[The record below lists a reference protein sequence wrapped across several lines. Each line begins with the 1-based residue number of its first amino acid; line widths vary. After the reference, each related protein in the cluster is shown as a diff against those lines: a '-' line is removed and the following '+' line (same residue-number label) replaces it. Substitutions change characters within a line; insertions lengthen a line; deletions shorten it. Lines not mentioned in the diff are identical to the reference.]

1 MTEQGFDQD
10 RQISEIVAEERF
22 RLRNFIRRRVPDPA
36 DVEDILQEVF
46 YELTRLMIIA
56 PLAIM
61 GIVVFTAIGGE
72 VVMLLWN
79 WLAPTLFGLRLIT
92 FWQAIGLLA
101 LCRILFG
108 GFGLGGG
115 GHRNSRRR
123 MEGRIRERVRERMD
137 ERREQM
143 TTEEREKFRQ
153 GMRGCGG
160 QTTPL
165 DSNPSG

>member
-1 MTEQGFDQD
+1 
-10 RQISEIVAEERF
+10 
-22 RLRNFIRRRVPDPA
+22 
-36 DVEDILQEVF
+36 
-46 YELTRLMIIA
+46 MIIA
-56 PLAIM
+56 PLAIL
-61 GIVVFTAIGGE
+61 GIVIFTAIGGG

-123 MEGRIRERVRERMD
+123 MEGRIRERVRERID
-137 ERREQM
+137 ERWEQM
-143 TTEEREKFRQ
+143 TPEEREKFRQ
-153 GMRGCGG
+153 GKRSCGGG

-165 DSNPSG
+165 DSNPSV

>member
-1 MTEQGFDQD
+1 MTK
-10 RQISEIVAEERF
+10 
-22 RLRNFIRRRVPDPA
+22 
-36 DVEDILQEVF
+36 
-46 YELTRLMIIA
+46 LTKLLLIA
-56 PLAIM
+56 PLAIL
-61 GIVVFTAIGGE
+61 GIAIFTAIGGE

-79 WLAPTLFGLRLIT
+79 WLAPALFGLRLIT

-123 MEGRIRERVRERMD
+123 MEGRIRERLRERMD
-137 ERREQM
+137 ERWEQM
-143 TTEEREKFRQ
+143 TPEEPEKFRQ
-153 GMRGCGG
+153 GLRSCGGG

-165 DSNPSG
+165 DSQPSA